1 MSDGITDGYKNAG
14 EQYRQN
20 VEKSKPRLSV
30 ACFAQAMEYKLQK
43 NDHKPDWRDE
53 EYHYLVT
60 RLVDEVL
67 ELHDALDKAIE
78 LDKVHKQNQATPPD
92 WMAVMDECA
101 DVANIAMMIWDK
113 AQVDE
118 QAETM

>member
-1 MSDGITDGYKNAG
+1 MSDGITDAYKNSKDD
-14 EQYRQN
+14 YL
-20 VEKSKPRLSV
+20 KPRLVV
-30 ACFAQAMEYKLQK
+30 ACFAGAMEYKLQK
-43 NDHKPDWRDE
+43 NDHKKPDWKDE
-53 EYHYLVT
+53 AYTYLIK

-67 ELHDALDKAIE
+67 ELHDALYKAIE
-78 LDKVHKQNQATPPD
+78 LDRIHKQKQEAPPD